1 MLQNLPDPS
10 IKGYEIQLAMSNI
23 RPVTRLAAHF
33 ADPMLKLVP
42 DCLAQV
48 AKPLWSEDL
57 VTRGVLS
64 DPLRFAAIAALMSL
78 HSYVV
83 NSRIDGHRT
92 ESQSWPASLDVMV
105 SCVFFLQKVA
115 RLDRRKGLV

>member
-23 RPVTRLAAHF
+23 RPVTRLAVHF
-33 ADPMLKLVP
+33 TDPTLKLVP

-57 VTRGVLS
+57 GTRGVLS
-64 DPLRFAAIAALMSL
+64 DHLGAAANAALMSS

-83 NSRIDGHRT
+83 KSRIDGHRT
-92 ESQSWPASLDVMV
+92 ESQSWPVSLDAMV
-105 SCVFFLQKVA
+105 SYVFIYRNGSA
-115 RLDRRKGLV
+115 R